1 MASAW
6 YQVRCEVPAALAET
20 VADYLSEQSGCGVCT
35 DNRNVDTFSTN
46 DIPVSDMAV
55 IHSYF
60 AVPCPIE
67 EHLTTLTAFLNSQ
80 AAILPGYSPVPPTV
94 SMIAEEDW
102 ASSWK
107 EHFKPLPV
115 GERLLILPSWE
126 QPGPAEERR
135 VITLDPGM
143 AFGTGGHE
151 TTRLCLEC
159 LEQILTQ
166 EPVLDQPLLD
176 LGTGSGILAI
186 AAAKLGATRIDAV
199 DIDPQAV
206 LVAEENCRLN
216 LVADAIDCST
226 TPLEQLPDGYA
237 VILANILAEELVRMA
252 PELTRRLCANGL
264 LVLSGILAER
274 EQYVRDGFASQPLT
288 LEASLAAGE
297 WRCLRYRKRP

>member
-6 YQVRCEVPAALAET
+6 YQVSCDVPAPLAEA
-20 VADYLSEQSGCGVCT
+20 VADYLSERSGCGVCT
-35 DNRNVDTFSTN
+35 DNRNVDTFSTD
-46 DIPVSDMAV
+46 DIPTSDTV
-55 IHSYF
+55 TITSYF
-60 AVPCPIE
+60 SVPCPIE
-67 EHLTTLTAFLNSQ
+67 QHLAALTAFLNQLPSQ
-80 AAILPGYSPVPPTV
+80 LPDYQPTPPQV

-115 GERLLILPSWE
+115 GNRLLILPSWE
-126 QPGPAEERR
+126 TPAADETRQT
-135 VITLDPGM
+135 IILDPGM

-159 LEQILTQ
+159 LEQILVEDPRQ
-166 EPVLDQPLLD
+166 DAPLLD

-206 LVAEENCRLN
+206 LVADENCRLN
-216 LVADAIDCST
+216 RVAAAVACST
-226 TPLEQLPDGYA
+226 TPLEQLPTGYR

-252 PELTRRLCANGL
+252 PELTRRLLPGGL

-274 EQYVRDGFASQPLT
+274 EQYVIDGFAPQPLT

-297 WRCLRYRKRP
+297 WRCLRYRKQS